1 MSCSELVNK
10 IFTNTL
16 SERRAGSSG
25 RPVLGVEVRLI
36 DDDGAEITQPGRSGL
51 LEVRAPFLCAGYRLA
66 EAPPHAPAHRPPER
80 FREEWFATGNE
91 YVRDED
97 GFYHHCGR
105 SDDMLKV
112 AGLWVSPSEIEDAL
126 AGIPTIAECAAV
138 SSESAVGRA

>member
-66 EAPPHAPAHRPPER
+66 QAPPHPPAHRPPER
-80 FREEWFATGNE
+80 LPGEWFAPRRE
-91 YVRDED
+91 YVPAEE
-97 GFYHHCGR
+97 GFH
-105 SDDMLKV
+105 
-112 AGLWVSPSEIEDAL
+112 P
-126 AGIPTIAECAAV
+126 
-138 SSESAVGRA
+138 